1 MASERRIEKL
11 NKLLRNEIANIISR
25 EISFDAGTL
34 VTVTH
39 VEVRRNLS
47 QAEVFITALPD
58 RVLPQVLKVLNNSIF
73 ELQQILN
80 KRLRMRPVPKI
91 IFKADKGQIKAEAV
105 YKAMSEVGG
114 K

>member
-25 EISFDAGTL
+25 EVSFDAGTL

-39 VEVRRNLS
+39 VEVHRNLS
-47 QAEVFITALPD
+47 QAEVFITTLPD
-58 RVLPQVLKVLNNSIF
+58 SSLLKALKILDDSIF

-105 YKAMSEVGG
+105 YKAMNDVGE